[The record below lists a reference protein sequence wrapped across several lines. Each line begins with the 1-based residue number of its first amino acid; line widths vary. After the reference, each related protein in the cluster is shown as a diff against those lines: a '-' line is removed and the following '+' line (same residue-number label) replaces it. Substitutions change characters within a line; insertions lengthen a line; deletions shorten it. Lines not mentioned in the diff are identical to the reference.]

1 MLSGLPGSH
10 VCYGLPGCS
19 PPCTDL
25 TSFPA
30 NGGLYFQAFDGSVTL
45 PLAGYDYS
53 IDWTP
58 MLTGLSPAGLTAS
71 LAAPTLTSIAAMS
84 RELVNSLCRT
94 FPGAEVSDPWGRR
107 TRCLEGRRQNV
118 CLRWSCLA
126 RHFSENGTTA
136 GMLIDAGVGA
146 RARYLHRSWVRLP
159 WGTAEDELRYRLA
172 VSYRLVRSGL
182 TKRLQAQRAPIDQ

>member
-10 VCYGLPGCS
+10 VCYGLPDCS

-71 LAAPTLTSIAAMS
+71 LAAPTPSSQRTCTAY
-84 RELVNSLCRT
+84 SL
-94 FPGAEVSDPWGRR
+94 PVSRR
-107 TRCLEGRRQNV
+107 TLN
-118 CLRWSCLA
+118 
-126 RHFSENGTTA
+126 
-136 GMLIDAGVGA
+136 
-146 RARYLHRSWVRLP
+146 
-159 WGTAEDELRYRLA
+159 
-172 VSYRLVRSGL
+172 
-182 TKRLQAQRAPIDQ
+182 KRL

>member
-10 VCYGLPGCS
+10 VCYGLPDCS

-71 LAAPTLTSIAAMS
+71 LAAPTPSSQWTFTTY
-84 RELVNSLCRT
+84 SL
-94 FPGAEVSDPWGRR
+94 PVSRR
-107 TRCLEGRRQNV
+107 TPSSALTPRFQIDRRWRIRCYATIGDTMASSAEIR
-118 CLRWSCLA
+118 SCA
-126 RHFSENGTTA
+126 FNRICSP
-136 GMLIDAGVGA
+136 
-146 RARYLHRSWVRLP
+146 RCP
-159 WGTAEDELRYRLA
+159 P
-172 VSYRLVRSGL
+172 L
-182 TKRLQAQRAPIDQ
+182 T